1 MWMHIYMCVLIQL
14 LHVSLFTGT
23 LSSKHCVSM
32 KYVSP
37 FSVTSISLYYF
48 QYIHT
53 WVTFLVSLSLL
64 LPFDFLIELSSAFSA
79 ITVLLSFPLF
89 YYSLRQNK
97 IAREEKGFFL
107 SLFET
112 PVIKLLELTN
122 QLIDIC

>member
-1 MWMHIYMCVLIQL
+1 MWMHIHMCVLIQL

-97 IAREEKGFFL
+97 IAREEKGFFVP
-107 SLFET
+107 S
-112 PVIKLLELTN
+112 
-122 QLIDIC
+122 